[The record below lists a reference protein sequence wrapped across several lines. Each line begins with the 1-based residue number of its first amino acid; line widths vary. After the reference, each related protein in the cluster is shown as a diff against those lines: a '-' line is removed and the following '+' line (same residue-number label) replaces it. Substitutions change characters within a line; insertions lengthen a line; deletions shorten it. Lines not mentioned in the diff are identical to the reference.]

1 MYLYKILNNLKI
13 GEKIDLSKT
22 LFIMVLKFKIKIV
35 YFYFFEDPFLLL
47 YVLELVP
54 CLSSGLIVATTLI
67 TEHRHW
73 PFLSQNLLIWCS
85 LVNFKETF

>member
-1 MYLYKILNNLKI
+1 MGK
-13 GEKIDLSKT
+13 KIDLSES
-22 LFIMVLKFKIKIV
+22 LFIVIFKFILKKV
-35 YFYFFEDPFLLL
+35 NFYFFEDPFLLL
-47 YVLELVP
+47 YVPELVP